1 MKTNYIAL
9 LLFLYFPTI
18 NSLEVNITENLI
30 LGKWMSTDGNV
41 TVLVFKERDQF
52 NAKVIWFDDSDDKN
66 KPMNTRTD
74 QQNPDIALR
83 NRKIIGLEV
92 LRNLKFNAS
101 TNRWE
106 KGIIYDART
115 GKEWN
120 LSALLTKN
128 GMLEVKGFWHFEF
141 ISQTM
146 TFKKIG

>member
-1 MKTNYIAL
+1 
-9 LLFLYFPTI
+9 
-18 NSLEVNITENLI
+18 
-30 LGKWMSTDGNV
+30 MSTDENV
-41 TVLVFKERDQF
+41 TVLVFKERDQY
-52 NAKVIWFDDSDDKN
+52 NAKVIWFNDSDDKT

-74 QQNPDIALR
+74 QQNPDLTLR

-92 LRNLKFNAS
+92 LRNLKFNPG

-128 GMLEVKGFWHFEF
+128 DILEVKGFWHFEF
-141 ISQTM
+141 MGQTM
-146 TFKKIG
+146 TFKRVN

>member
-1 MKTNYIAL
+1 MKTNIAL